1 MSTILGRDIQV
12 GADLCV
18 LGQLK
23 RIHRIAV
30 YQGVLLQ
37 NGTYPEGTRIALW
50 RTDGCGGEA
59 GMTILPEDRYEVI
72 NHEGSP

>member
-1 MSTILGRDIQV
+1 MPTILGRDIQV

-59 GMTILPEDRYEVI
+59 GMTILPDERYEIFQTGV
-72 NHEGSP
+72 SP